1 MAAQVSE
8 NALNLMF
15 ARVAIWRAH
24 ERHPQLSAP
33 ALALRIGQP
42 VKRVR
47 LALKLLRF
55 TPADVLRAYSMMAT
69 KHWTR
74 AIPIA
79 AAKGDHKPAR
89 DLLLHTGQIQ
99 PVQADHS
106 AGVQIVFAAV
116 TVPGLSC
123 FTGENVL
130 AQNANVLTV
139 SEAGVTDTSR
149 SPDRGADTPGGDPV
163 AAPANAPA
171 IFTPET
177 NG

>member
-1 MAAQVSE
+1 MPEVSPYSQDRLFE
-8 NALNLMF
+8 
-15 ARVAIWRAH
+15 RVLIWQAH
-24 ERHPQLSAP
+24 EKHPELSAA
-33 ALALRIGQP
+33 ALALRMGKP

-47 LALKLLRF
+47 RAIRMLRVV
-55 TPADVLRAYSMMAT
+55 PADLLRAYGHTAS
-69 KHWTR
+69 KHWIK
-74 AIPIA
+74 AIPVA

-149 SPDRGADTPGGDPV
+149 SPDRGADTPAGDPA